1 MVTVL
6 IYLLLF
12 FFLVLSTLN
21 AFKNKSLSVCT
32 ILLWGGLLCI
42 SLFHISGSTVDADG
56 ILHEQFG
63 FLPIGFGL
71 MIMGMLGELLRISLN
86 LYQDKLR

>member
-1 MVTVL
+1 MYIGRHL
-6 IYLLLF
+6 CIYNKFLLLQ
-12 FFLVLSTLN
+12 
-21 AFKNKSLSVCT
+21 KR
-32 ILLWGGLLCI
+32 W
-42 SLFHISGSTVDADG
+42 
-56 ILHEQFG
+56 FG